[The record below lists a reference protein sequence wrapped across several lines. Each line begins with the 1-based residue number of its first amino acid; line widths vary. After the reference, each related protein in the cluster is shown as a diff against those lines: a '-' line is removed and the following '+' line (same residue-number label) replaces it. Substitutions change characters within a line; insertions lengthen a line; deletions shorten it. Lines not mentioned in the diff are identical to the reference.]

1 MSKLTKE
8 QYEDLPD
15 YAKEAFV
22 QDGEEYVPVK
32 DAKLKQTLDELDSK
46 FKTLEQEHRKQ
57 GETLAEFEKRKQEE
71 LKAAREKALEEAENA
86 SDVKKI
92 KEYYAEREQDIR
104 KQEREEA
111 RKEVEKEFAERSAS
125 QKAGGLADKIGMQI
139 GVDKDAAEALSDLI
153 RPRIKVDP
161 DTQEEQFFDAQ
172 GSALGVD
179 EAGFVKVISKE
190 GRFSRLIKA
199 GIVTSGGGK
208 AKGSNGSGAPV
219 KNPFSKEHF
228 NLSEQGRLWREDPDL
243 ARTLKS
249 QAEG

>member
-1 MSKLTKE
+1 MLTKE
-8 QYEDLPD
+8 EFEALPEKAQAGFALD
-15 YAKEAFV
+15 EES
-22 QDGEEYVPVK
+22 GEYIPVK
-32 DAKLKQTLDELDSK
+32 DAKLKQTLNELDGK

-57 GETLAEFEKRKQEE
+57 GETLAEFEKRKKEE

-92 KEYYAEREQDIR
+92 KEYYAEREADIR
-104 KQEREEA
+104 KQEREQA
-111 RKEVEKEFAERSAS
+111 RQEVEREFAEKSAN
-125 QKAGGLADKIGMQI
+125 QKASALADKIGLQL
-139 GVDKDAAEALSDLI
+139 GVDKDAAEAIADLI
-153 RPRIKVDP
+153 RNRIKFDP
-161 DTQEEQFFDAQ
+161 DTQEEQFFDSQ
-172 GSALGVD
+172 GGALSVD
-179 EAGFVKVISKE
+179 EAGFIKVISKE

-199 GIVTSGGGK
+199 DIVTNGGGK
-208 AKGSNGSGAPV
+208 AKGSNGSSAPV